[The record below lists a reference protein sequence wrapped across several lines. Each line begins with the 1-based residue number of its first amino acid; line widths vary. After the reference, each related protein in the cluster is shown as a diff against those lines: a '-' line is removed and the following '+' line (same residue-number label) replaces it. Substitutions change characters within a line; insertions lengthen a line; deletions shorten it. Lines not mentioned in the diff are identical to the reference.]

1 MPVFDFMKDAKAAD
15 TGRKLTEIPVA
26 SIHRSP
32 YQPRVTFDEES
43 IAELAQSIRQVGL
56 IQPLVVRKAP
66 EGGYELVAGE
76 RRLRAV
82 GRQKA
87 RILAVKIA
95 VFRARCISFQL
106 LDGNARQRRLCRVC
120 HPKGVFIRLLGQKAA
135 AADGGIRFQRSSGC
149 ALAHRS
155 RRAWQVARRLRGLT
169 VRPLRRKASRLPLSS
184 GRFRRTFAL
193 RRRSL
198 LRHLRRLPVRRLRL
212 HGCAFFGQR
221 SALRHSRRA

>member
-1 MPVFDFMKDAKAAD
+1 MDTSGMVARGAD
-15 TGRKLTEIPVA
+15 GAVRHGNSGSFPIADHRVATGRSRGHA
-26 SIHRSP
+26 HR
-32 YQPRVTFDEES
+32 R
-43 IAELAQSIRQVGL
+43 
-56 IQPLVVRKAP
+56 
-66 EGGYELVAGE
+66 E

-87 RILAVKIA
+87 RVLAVKIA
-95 VFRARCISFQL
+95 VFRARCISLQL

-193 RRRSL
+193 RRR
-198 LRHLRRLPVRRLRL
+198 LRRLPVRRLRL

-221 SALRHSRRA
+221 SALRHSRRAYHPYSHKQGRDP